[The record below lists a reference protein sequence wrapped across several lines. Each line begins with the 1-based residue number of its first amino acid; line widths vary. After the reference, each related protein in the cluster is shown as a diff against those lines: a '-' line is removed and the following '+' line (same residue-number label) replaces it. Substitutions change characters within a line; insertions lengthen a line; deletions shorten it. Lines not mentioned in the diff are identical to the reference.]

1 MKCVISKEATSEA
14 QLGTTAEGMDIVHEL
29 DSEGSRRPR
38 DPHTHG
44 GDADSEE
51 DGTALKAE
59 LATLR
64 KDKENLQ
71 HTVAELQKQ
80 VEQLQ
85 KLQTQK
91 QPQASLQ
98 ELHNTVTALQE
109 LWTWLSER
117 VSRLWPTTIIS
128 FRIKFKE

>member
-1 MKCVISKEATSEA
+1 MISGFASVGDHPGVPAATNEATNEA

-38 DPHTHG
+38 DPDTYG

-51 DGTALKAE
+51 DVTALKAE

-71 HTVAELQKQ
+71 HTVAERQKHS
-80 VEQLQ
+80 Q
-85 KLQTQK
+85 KLLTQK
-91 QPQASLQ
+91 LAPGILGGA
-98 ELHNTVTALQE
+98 
-109 LWTWLSER
+109 
-117 VSRLWPTTIIS
+117 
-128 FRIKFKE
+128 

>member
-1 MKCVISKEATSEA
+1 MSPMARQLVKCVISKEATSEA

-51 DGTALKAE
+51 DLPALKAR

-64 KDKENLQ
+64 RKYKENLQ
-71 HTVAELQKQ
+71 FQPLVAEKNNAKRAPGDNGNAMRRPATSGPV
-80 VEQLQ
+80 VERPERP
-85 KLQTQK
+85 KWRMG
-91 QPQASLQ
+91 SLSD
-98 ELHNTVTALQE
+98 T
-109 LWTWLSER
+109 
-117 VSRLWPTTIIS
+117 
-128 FRIKFKE
+128 